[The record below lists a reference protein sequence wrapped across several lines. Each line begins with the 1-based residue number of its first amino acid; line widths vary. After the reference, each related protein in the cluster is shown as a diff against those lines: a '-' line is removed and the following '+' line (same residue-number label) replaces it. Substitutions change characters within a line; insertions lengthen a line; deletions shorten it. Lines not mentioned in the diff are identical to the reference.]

1 MGEIKIVDGILL
13 ILALTTDSFVVS
25 FAYGMAKTKMP
36 FFIVAGM
43 NLMMS
48 SLLGAAVLTGNFFS
62 SFLPDSLT
70 CWVGILLLSFLGI
83 YRMMSFFFRKE
94 TNSCAVKVLTMKE
107 GFILAFV
114 LSADS
119 LVAGLGTGLMQSGE
133 WMLAAGAFLG
143 GMGMMKAGW
152 ELGSRFRKKTNRDLS
167 WISGMCLLLLAF
179 GIFCRR

>member
-1 MGEIKIVDGILL
+1 
-13 ILALTTDSFVVS
+13 
-25 FAYGMAKTKMP
+25 
-36 FFIVAGM
+36 
-43 NLMMS
+43 
-48 SLLGAAVLTGNFFS
+48 
-62 SFLPDSLT
+62 
-70 CWVGILLLSFLGI
+70 
-83 YRMMSFFFRKE
+83 MMSFFFRKE

-119 LVAGLGTGLMQSGE
+119 LAAGLGTGLMQSGE

>member
-94 TNSCAVKVLTMKE
+94 TNS
-107 GFILAFV
+107 
-114 LSADS
+114 
-119 LVAGLGTGLMQSGE
+119 
-133 WMLAAGAFLG
+133 
-143 GMGMMKAGW
+143 
-152 ELGSRFRKKTNRDLS
+152 
-167 WISGMCLLLLAF
+167 
-179 GIFCRR
+179 